1 MTAPHYR
8 LGRLLWGDL
17 ALCRAHWLLIAV
29 SCLAGCGGLPLSP
42 VTNDRREVHFIQDP
56 SKTLTLMHDMTWY
69 DGSPPRH
76 ELRVAAGRY
85 ALEAQDDEYWYMR
98 SSVPLEFKEFRKGGQ
113 VDTRQFA
120 GGIMI
125 GKYLFRAVPA
135 GGYIDGDGSTRI
147 LMWKLGSDFI
157 GREGEDWKKSF

>member
-76 ELRVAAGRY
+76 ELRVAAGAVAEELGCR
-85 ALEAQDDEYWYMR
+85 
-98 SSVPLEFKEFRKGGQ
+98 
-113 VDTRQFA
+113 A
-120 GGIMI
+120 GVG
-125 GKYLFRAVPA
+125 
-135 GGYIDGDGSTRI
+135 GDGRVSGRTGAE
-147 LMWKLGSDFI
+147 KLG
-157 GREGEDWKKSF
+157 